1 MKYFIIA
8 FVLLLSFSCSK
19 KESQQGTSFKV
30 EKGEKQENTD
40 IEVYDFNE
48 LENFLKSEDDML
60 LVVNFWA
67 TWCKPCIE
75 ELPYFEA
82 LQENHKSKVKVIL
95 VSLDFPNKLES
106 QLKPFVN
113 RKELKSQV
121 ILLDDP
127 YENEWIPK
135 VDASWSGAIP
145 ATLMIYKGKK
155 AFYERSFTME
165 ELEYELSEF
174 IKT

>member
-1 MKYFIIA
+1 MKYTVLA
-8 FVLLLSFSCSK
+8 FLLFYCLSCSK
-19 KESQQGTSFKV
+19 KETTERTSIPVKTL
-30 EKGEKQENTD
+30 ERRENAE
-40 IEVYDFNE
+40 IEVVDFKE
-48 LENFLKSEDDML
+48 LESLMRSKEDTL

-67 TWCKPCIE
+67 TWCKPCIK

-82 LQENHKSKVKVIL
+82 IQKKHKSSIKVIL

-106 QLKPFVN
+106 QLIPFVN
-113 RKELKSQV
+113 KREITSQV

-135 VDASWSGAIP
+135 VDSIWSGAIP
-145 ATLMIYKGKK
+145 ATLLIYKGKK
-155 AFYERSFTME
+155 AFYERSFTKE